1 MPGNWDGKS
10 RPVNNKYREN
20 YDNIFKQKTARMA
33 RGKTVDGGSLRIG
46 SERVQKKQSSKKNR
60 PTVDRQVLER

>member
-20 YDNIFKQKTARMA
+20 YDNIFKRKTTRL
-33 RGKTVDGGSLRIG
+33 VGS
-46 SERVQKKQSSKKNR
+46 KA
-60 PTVDRQVLER
+60 VDRSSVRARSKRVKKGQGAEVDY

>member
-1 MPGNWDGKS
+1 MPGSWDGKS

-20 YDNIFKQKTARMA
+20 YDNIFKNKTTRMD
-33 RGKTVDGGSLRIG
+33 RSKTVDRSSVRTR
-46 SERVQKKQSSKKNR
+46 SERVQKKQSGKKNR